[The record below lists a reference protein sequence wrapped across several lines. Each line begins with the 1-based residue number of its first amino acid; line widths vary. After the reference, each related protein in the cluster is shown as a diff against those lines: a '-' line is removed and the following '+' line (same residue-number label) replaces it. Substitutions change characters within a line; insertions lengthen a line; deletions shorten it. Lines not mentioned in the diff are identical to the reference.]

1 MNISNKNSQRGQYF
15 FVVRELVSR
24 ELKRKYSRSKLGI
37 LWSVLNPLLSMA
49 VISMIF
55 SAIFKRSIDNY
66 PIYYLTGYIIWN
78 LFTTATNTAM
88 TALVDNKTLLLQV
101 KLPKVIFP
109 IARVYTAFINFL
121 YSLIAYAVMLVIFK
135 VKPDLHMILFP
146 LIIVFFLLF
155 TMGISYILTIAF
167 AFFGDIKHLYSVIL
181 TLWMYLSAIF
191 YPVDVLPDFV
201 YRVISINPIYIFI
214 AAARDCMMHGVNPT
228 ADQWIRMIIWTGAV
242 YGIGWLCFKK
252 NQDKIIQKI

>member
-1 MNISNKNSQRGQYF
+1 M
-15 FVVRELVSR
+15 VRELVSR

-49 VISMIF
+49 VLSMIF
-55 SAIFKRSIDNY
+55 STIFKHSIENY

-78 LFTTATNTAM
+78 LFTTATTTAM

-121 YSLIAYAVMLVIFK
+121 YSLIAYAVMLVVFK
-135 VKPDLHMILFP
+135 VNLDIHMFWFPFVIILM
-146 LIIVFFLLF
+146 LIF

-167 AFFGDIKHLYSVIL
+167 AFFGDIKHLYSVLL

-201 YRVISINPIYIFI
+201 YRIIIINPMYIFI
-214 AAARDCMMHGVNPT
+214 ASARNCMMYGVTPT
-228 ADQWIRMIIWTGAV
+228 FGQWVRMIGCAFVAYI
-242 YGIGWLCFKK
+242 IGWLCFKK